1 MPMKE
6 VKQRKKKVF
15 MAWVDCKKAY
25 DMVQHSW
32 LEECL
37 EIFGNAENV
46 RKLLTNSRTTWR
58 TELTDCGESL
68 GDVQIKRE
76 IFQGDS
82 LSPLLFVLALT
93 PMSMVLRNV
102 CHGYEFRNRE
112 KINHLLFIDD
122 LKLYAKNEKGLD
134 TLIQT
139 FLGSAVT
146 LACSL
151 GKISVLQSLSKEE
164 K

>member
-46 RKLLTNSRTTWR
+46 RKLLTNSMKTWR

-112 KINHLLFIDD
+112 KINHLLFMDD

-134 TLIQT
+134 SLIQT

-151 GKISVLQSLSKEE
+151 G
-164 K
+164 